1 MHFDNAK
8 QFFSNESL
16 LASLGVNT
24 KVKFLTQEEC
34 EETLAL
40 CPECKEEKSITEL
53 KADNMCDICFLK
65 QEAKR
70 IEEDNAR
77 WLNKVN

>member
-1 MHFDNAK
+1 MNFDNYK
-8 QFFSNESL
+8 QFFTNESL

-24 KVKFLTQEEC
+24 KIKFLSQEEC

-40 CPECKEEKSITEL
+40 CPECGQEKTVSEL
-53 KADNMCDICFLK
+53 KADGMCDICFLK

-70 IEEDNAR
+70 IEENSTR
-77 WLNKVN
+77 WLRDIS